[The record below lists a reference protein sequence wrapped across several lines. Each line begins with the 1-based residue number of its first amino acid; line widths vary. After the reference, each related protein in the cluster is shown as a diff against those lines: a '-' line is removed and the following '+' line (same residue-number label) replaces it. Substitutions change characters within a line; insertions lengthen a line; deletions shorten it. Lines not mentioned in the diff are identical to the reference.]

1 MKSLKTMLVAM
12 SLGLALGTA
21 AARDEP
27 MQVPERITVSKADLT
42 QDSMRAALIRA
53 GARRNWTV
61 QSDAPGELLLK
72 QSRHGKHEATV
83 KVAYDATSYQL
94 SYANSYNLNYDESR
108 KRIHPTYNMWLRN
121 LSSDIASEI
130 TLIGLN

>member
-1 MKSLKTMLVAM
+1 MKSLKTILVAM

-21 AARDEP
+21 TARDEP
-27 MQVPERITVSKADLT
+27 MQIPERITVNKADLT
-42 QDSMRAALIRA
+42 QDVMRTTLIRA

-61 QSDAPGELLLK
+61 LSDAPGDLVLK

-83 KVAYDATSYQL
+83 KIAYDASSYQL
-94 SYANSYNLNYDESR
+94 SYSNSYNLNYDEAR

-130 TLIGLN
+130 TLIGLK